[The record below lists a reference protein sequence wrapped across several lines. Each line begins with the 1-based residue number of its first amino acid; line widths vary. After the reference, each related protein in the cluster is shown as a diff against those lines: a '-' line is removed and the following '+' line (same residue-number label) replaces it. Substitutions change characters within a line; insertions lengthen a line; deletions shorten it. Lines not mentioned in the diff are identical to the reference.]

1 MLCCALFWITVAAEL
16 STDSGAKST
25 RPDGRAGLGCWDAGP
40 VGSEDGPGYS
50 LELESTESEV

>member
-1 MLCCALFWITVAAEL
+1 MVQRA
-16 STDSGAKST
+16 
-25 RPDGRAGLGCWDAGP
+25 PDQMGGQGWDAGP